1 LFSLG
6 CFFYLPIP
14 KQHAGMNPVRANTK
28 DSLTFFVSESLVLAP
43 ISLVI
48 ADKIK
53 NILLVFEVL
62 YCLFSGSIK
71 NLCGNISFC
80 RRLLYLDDP
89 EAQLSLMTL
98 NLYNNLNFCRICIFL

>member
-1 LFSLG
+1 MFDISIE
-6 CFFYLPIP
+6 YSTIE
-14 KQHAGMNPVRANTK
+14 
-28 DSLTFFVSESLVLAP
+28 DSLTFFVSESLSFPP

-53 NILLVFEVL
+53 KILLVFKVR
-62 YCLFSGSIK
+62 YCLFSGSI
-71 NLCGNISFC
+71 NNPCGNISFC
-80 RRLLYLDDP
+80 RRLLYLYDP